1 MPLPLHPRPMLPV
14 EELRVVL
21 WPRCAARCGL
31 LEYAELRAGPACPN
45 CDGAVQLCRR
55 GA

>member
-1 MPLPLHPRPMLPV
+1 MALPFHPRPMLPV

-21 WPRCAARCGL
+21 WPRCARCGL
-31 LEYAELRAGPACPN
+31 LEYGELRAGPVCPN
-45 CDGAVQLCRR
+45 CDGPVQLCRR